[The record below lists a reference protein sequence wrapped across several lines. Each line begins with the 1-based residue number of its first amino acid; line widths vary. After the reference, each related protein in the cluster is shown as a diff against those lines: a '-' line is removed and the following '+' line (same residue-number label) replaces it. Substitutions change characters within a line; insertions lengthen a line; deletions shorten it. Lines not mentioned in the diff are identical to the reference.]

1 MWHRVRVLRAR
12 PRPRLALAVAA
23 IFVAGIAIGVL
34 LSRGDEPPPLAPAR
48 GPAGDP
54 LAWRPGQDAT
64 FEQRAASGESH
75 VLFAKSPG
83 GVAATAR
90 RVERWRPLVAASAA
104 RHGVS
109 PDDLEALVFLESA
122 GRPEACASDDLSGA
136 CGLTQILAETA
147 TSLLGM
153 RVDLAASRRLTKQ
166 IRRADRRGRP
176 RVAARL
182 RARRRVVDQRF
193 APRRAIEGA
202 GRYLEFARGRL
213 RRQDLALESYHMG
226 IGNLEAA
233 LAAYG
238 RARIPYA
245 QLYFDSTP
253 LRHARAY
260 KRLAALGDDS
270 ATYLWRLYAART
282 IMALHRSNRA
292 ELDRLIELHSQKA
305 TSEEVLHPRDH
316 TEVFA
321 DADAI
326 DDADLVSLPANA
338 AELHLRIDRGMG
350 ALAPKL
356 GEERSVYRA
365 LRPEALAMLLYIAAG
380 THEIAGGGTLNV
392 TSTVRDLRY
401 QSRLVR
407 SNIQATRAYSLHT
420 TGFAFDIERSYRSRR
435 QALAFQ
441 FMLDRLQALD
451 MIAYA
456 VEPDA
461 IHVTVSSDAKVLE
474 RQLERVEEP

>member
-1 MWHRVRVLRAR
+1 
-12 PRPRLALAVAA
+12 
-23 IFVAGIAIGVL
+23 
-34 LSRGDEPPPLAPAR
+34 
-48 GPAGDP
+48 
-54 LAWRPGQDAT
+54 
-64 FEQRAASGESH
+64 
-75 VLFAKSPG
+75 
-83 GVAATAR
+83 
-90 RVERWRPLVAASAA
+90 
-104 RHGVS
+104 
-109 PDDLEALVFLESA
+109 
-122 GRPEACASDDLSGA
+122 
-136 CGLTQILAETA
+136 
-147 TSLLGM
+147 
-153 RVDLAASRRLTKQ
+153 
-166 IRRADRRGRP
+166 
-176 RVAARL
+176 
-182 RARRRVVDQRF
+182 
-193 APRRAIEGA
+193 
-202 GRYLEFARGRL
+202 
-213 RRQDLALESYHMG
+213 MG

-245 QLYFDSTP
+245 QLYFDPTP

-260 KRLAALGDDS
+260 RRLAALGDDS

-282 IMALHRSNRA
+282 IMALHRSNPA
-292 ELDRLIELHSQKA
+292 ELARLIELHSHKA
-305 TSEEVLHPRDH
+305 TSEEVLHPRDR

-326 DDADLVSLPANA
+326 EDADLVGLPDNA

-350 ALAPKL
+350 VLAPKL
-356 GEERSVYRA
+356 GVERSVYRA

-380 THEIAGGGTLNV
+380 THEIGGAGTLNV

-401 QSRLVR
+401 QGRLVR

-420 TGFAFDIERSYRSRR
+420 TGFAFDIERRYRSRR

-461 IHVTVSSDAKVLE
+461 VHITVSSDAKVLRE
-474 RQLERVEEP
+474 QLERVEEP